1 MDAKDP
7 NSVGSLQTTF
17 TFLQQRFK
25 QMGITRVANVTGLDT
40 LEIPVAACF
49 RPNSKLLS
57 VSQGKGLSWEKAAVS
72 AIMESVEAFHAE
84 NVAPPQLTGSFNE
97 LSKNHPIISPEQ
109 FNLGKFR
116 VENLLD
122 YKIDWIEARNLITQQ
137 TAFLPYA
144 LVCLDSTRIAPEYGI
159 FTASSNGLAG
169 GQTLEQAISHGMLE
183 VIERDAYSK
192 WNLFPEDKKNKTQI
206 DLNTIDAPITME
218 IIRRVTAANIWVNV
232 WDISSELKLPAFKCT
247 IKDHNIIR
255 GLNHFGGYC
264 AHCSKEKALLGSILE
279 AIQSRLTLII
289 GSRDDALPIEYERQK
304 SGFFSKTVNVNGS
317 FSYQQCPNDI
327 EVSVAAKDQVHKLLM
342 LLTEHNCHDVLVID
356 HTRADLEIPIAHTF
370 IPKLVHHV

>member
-1 MDAKDP
+1 MNAKDP
-7 NSVGSLQTTF
+7 NSTASLQTMLTL
-17 TFLQQRFK
+17 LQQRFK
-25 QMGITRVANVTGLDT
+25 QMGITRIANVTGLDT
-40 LEIPVAACF
+40 LGIPVAACF

-84 NVAPPQLTGSFNE
+84 NVEAPQLTGSFNE
-97 LSKNHPIISPEQ
+97 LSKRYSLISPEK

-116 VENLLD
+116 VDDFLN
-122 YKIDWIEARNLITQQ
+122 YKMDWIEARNWVTQKP
-137 TAFLPYA
+137 AYLPYA
-144 LVCLDSTRIAPEYGI
+144 LVCLDSTRIASEYGL

-169 GQTLEQAISHGMLE
+169 GQTLEQAMSHAMLE
-183 VIERDAYSK
+183 VIERDCYSK
-192 WNLFPEDKKNKTQI
+192 WDLLTADKKNASQI
-206 DLNTIDAPITME
+206 DINSIDSVLNNE
-218 IIRRVTAANIWVNV
+218 IIAHLTASNIFINV
-232 WDISSELKLPAFKCT
+232 WNISSELKIPAFKCT

-255 GLNHFGGYC
+255 GLNHFGGFC
-264 AHCSKEKALLGSILE
+264 ANFSKEKALLGAILE

-317 FSYQQCPNDI
+317 FLYQKCPDDI
-327 EVSVAAKDQVHKLLM
+327 NVSVDAKEQVNKLLE
-342 LLTEHNCHDVLVID
+342 LLFKHHCDEVLVID
-356 HTRADLEIPIAHTF
+356 HTRADLQIPIVHIF